1 MNYVKNTAILL
12 IAALATTG
20 CIADDAD
27 SFGQLSS
34 GNGTLPSVTQPYRPT
49 GAFGRSGLL
58 FDTTCD
64 VILNEFKTIAL
75 TEVTPWGLE
84 GDYWMI
90 EESAVMAVEDSVGAA
105 EMSEMSADSSARDFS
120 ETNTQ
125 EIGVDEGD
133 ILETDGT
140 HIFRA
145 SHDQLDIIDVDTLT
159 VTDSVILPEGTHHLV
174 LHDGQLAV
182 VSDLWQSWDTTH
194 IRVFSVTE
202 DGSVQLQSTETVE
215 GRTVGVRSVNGHLR
229 ILLETSN
236 RDQLDFVSPWE
247 DNLTEE
253 EALDYNI
260 EQIERSTI
268 DQWMPRI
275 FLNGV
280 TESALDCNQ
289 IAISD
294 QSPTAQT
301 TTWIATRDIHSDDVT
316 RGQLGIMSRADAMYA
331 TANSVHF
338 TTTAWNSDVEW
349 PQQPGPETSVHSFSF
364 NANDTMYYLASG
376 TVPGDTIGQFAL
388 NEHGDELRIATTR
401 TVDGIS
407 ESAVTILTAGD
418 DNTYD
423 VLGEVGGLGLT
434 ERIYAVRYI
443 GDLAYVVTFRE
454 TDPLYVVDLTDPTQ
468 PYAAGEL
475 KIPGYSSY
483 LHPIGDGKLLGI
495 GQDADNSGRT
505 RGTQISLFDVSDSS
519 NPLRL
524 DKVDIGGA
532 SAAEYDHKAFL
543 WWPAG
548 QFTATADYDGTVTI
562 TRLDGLATFAEPVE
576 LEYPASEECRW
587 WNNTTR
593 ALVIGDHIVTIGATH
608 IAKYDAET
616 LRMVAS
622 SSYMATGDTAS
633 ATGDVA
639 DIATDISEP
648 TMEPMC

>member
-1 MNYVKNTAILL
+1 MMNYVKNTTILL
-12 IAALATTG
+12 LAALTTTG
-20 CIADDAD
+20 CIADDTD
-27 SFGQLSS
+27 SYRQNLSGS
-34 GNGTLPSVTQPYRPT
+34 ETLPSVTQPNRPT
-49 GAFGRSGLL
+49 GAFGRTGLL

-64 VILNEFKTIAL
+64 VILDEIKTIAL
-75 TEVTPWGLE
+75 EEVTPWGLE
-84 GDYWMI
+84 SDYWMI
-90 EESAVMAVEDSVGAA
+90 EERIDMEVEESVAA
-105 EMSEMSADSSARDFS
+105 SEMSDASADSPARDFS

-125 EIGVDEGD
+125 EVGVDEGD
-133 ILETDGT
+133 IIETDGI

-145 SHDQLDIIDVDTLT
+145 SHNQLDIIDVDTLQ
-159 VTDSVILPEGTHHLV
+159 VVDSVTLPDGTHHLV
-174 LHDGQLAV
+174 LHEGQLAV
-182 VSDLWQSWDTTH
+182 VSDLWQSWDTTL
-194 IRVFSVTE
+194 IRVLSVTE
-202 DGSVQLQSTETVE
+202 NGSVQLQSTETLD

-253 EALDYNI
+253 EALDHNI

-275 FLNGV
+275 ALSGIRK
-280 TESALDCNQ
+280 SALDCNQ

-301 TTWIATRDIHSDDVT
+301 TTWVATRDIHSNDVT

-338 TTTAWNSDVEW
+338 TTTSWNEDVEW
-349 PQQPGPETSVHSFSF
+349 PQEPGPETSVHSFTF

-376 TVPGDTIGQFAL
+376 TIPGDTIGQFAL
-388 NEHGDELRIATTR
+388 NEHGNQLRIATTR
-401 TVDGIS
+401 NVDGIS
-407 ESAVTILTAGD
+407 ESAITILTAGD
-418 DNTYD
+418 NNNYD

-443 GDLAYVVTFRE
+443 DNLAYVVTFRE

-468 PYAAGEL
+468 PYTAGEL

-483 LHPIGDGKLLGI
+483 LHPIGNGKLLGI

-548 QFTATADYDGTVTI
+548 QFTATADYDGTVTV
-562 TRLDGLATFAEPVE
+562 TRLNDLATFAEPVE
-576 LEYPASEECRW
+576 LEYPASEDCRW
-587 WNNTTR
+587 WNSTTR
-593 ALVIGDHIVTIGATH
+593 ALVIGDHIVTIGETH
-608 IAKYDAET
+608 IAKYDSET
-616 LRMVAS
+616 LRMIAAGSYVAS
-622 SSYMATGDTAS
+622 GGGAS
-633 ATGDVA
+633 ATGDNA
-639 DIATDISEP
+639 DISEP
-648 TMEPMC
+648 TMEPVC